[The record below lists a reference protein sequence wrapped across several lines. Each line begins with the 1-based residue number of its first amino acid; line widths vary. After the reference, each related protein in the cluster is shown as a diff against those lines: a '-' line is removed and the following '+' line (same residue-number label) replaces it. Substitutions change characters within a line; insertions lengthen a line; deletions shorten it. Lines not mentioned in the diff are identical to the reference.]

1 MALTTPNQILHYT
14 ASAANYPSWAI
25 RVGNFAVSDVGNNV
39 QGSWGTFRLGLNP
52 KSFTFTASVGQY
64 GINGFAKQ
72 TYAVYIYK
80 PDLLGTDC
88 KGPSCFLLDD
98 VKIIPNTNED
108 YPGGVSTTN
117 PWYHLVKFTQW
128 IGASSSLVSN
138 YNENMEDDISTY
150 VGRVNNTLRWYR
162 DQLSLGDARTYE
174 GGTAGNRV
182 VVNKFYPPIIA
193 NTASRIF
200 DSSYVASLPWAPGS
214 VNSGSKIYNLSGLTH
229 GVIASNETLQYWD
242 YEGGYTKPNGG
253 LTLFDIPQD
262 TGFALSGNA
271 QEPSFWTLNM
281 YVMMTNAD
289 TNYDQFLIKGGDDV
303 SDVNG
308 MFAGIGFRNDSGI
321 YRLTLGVRLSS
332 GSARQDYTIN
342 GASFSLNQW
351 YYISVVRE
359 ELEDYKFYLNGK
371 YVGTSGNI
379 GAFQQSHGS
388 GTTASILYA
397 GPASTANENKY
408 KNIQYLSYY
417 PVEYAAPAVRENFLR
432 YALNSKIKNSNIRI
446 ALDTGTKTSHQG
458 YQQWID
464 MSGYDYHAT
473 SPAGE
478 NFAWDGYKP
487 GYTTRRGDILR
498 SGRTDLDYFASSPFC
513 LSIWFYIVDDT
524 QNFNIFYK
532 RLDEYFTIKHVATST
547 IQVSTEQNGVGQF
560 QNTISGIVKEKWH
573 NIFVTGTSLIDVK
586 FYIFTHTGETEV
598 VQSATLTGSG
608 ISDPFV
614 GNTDDIRFGDTN
626 DYCRIASI
634 VYWNTNFSQALCRE
648 FFSIQ
653 KGRFGMDSYSNRIA
667 DGDEFGCL
675 PL

>member
-25 RVGNFAVSDVGNNV
+25 RVGNFAVTDVGNNV

-52 KSFTFTASVGQY
+52 KSFTFNIDGGQY
-64 GINGFAKQ
+64 GIDGFAKQ

-80 PDLLGTDC
+80 PDLPDPQNC
-88 KGPSCFLLDD
+88 KGPSCFLLDN
-98 VKIIPNTNED
+98 VRIVPNTNED

-128 IGASSSLVSN
+128 IGASSSLVGN
-138 YNENMEDDISTY
+138 YNDSMTDDISTH
-150 VGRVNNTLRWYR
+150 VSRVNNTLLWYR

-229 GVIASNETLQYWD
+229 GVFASNETLQYWD

-253 LTLFDIPQD
+253 LTLFDVQED
-262 TGFALSGNA
+262 GGFALSGNA

-289 TNYDQFLIKGGDDV
+289 SNYDQFLIKSGGAVGD
-303 SDVNG
+303 G
-308 MFAGIGFRNDSGI
+308 GAIYMGLGFRNDSGI
-321 YRLTLGVRLSS
+321 YRLTLSVKLSIS
-332 GSARQDYTIN
+332 SSRADYTIN

-351 YYISVVRE
+351 YYISVVRDE
-359 ELEDYKFYLNGK
+359 GDTYTFYLNGK
-371 YVGTSGNI
+371 YVDVSAYIGPFGSSHVAFPTSSVLN
-379 GAFQQSHGS
+379 
-388 GTTASILYA
+388 A

-417 PVEYAAPAVRENFLR
+417 PVEYAASAVRENFLR

-458 YQQWID
+458 SAQWVDI
-464 MSGYDYHAT
+464 SGYGFNGKAL
-473 SPAGE
+473 S
-478 NFAWDGYKP
+478 NFSWQAYKP
-487 GYTTRRGDILR
+487 AYTTKQGDILR
-498 SGRTDLDYFASSPFC
+498 GSSTELDFFASSPFC

-532 RLDEYFTIKHVATST
+532 RLNEYFTIKHVATST
-547 IQVSTEQNGVGQF
+547 IQVSTEQNGAGQY
-560 QNTISGIVKEKWH
+560 QNSIGGIVKEKWH

-598 VQSATLTGSG
+598 VQRATLTGGG

-634 VYWNTNFSQALCRE
+634 VYWNTNFSEALCKE

>member
-560 QNTISGIVKEKWH
+560 QNTIGGIVKEKWH

-598 VQSATLTGSG
+598 VQSATLTGDG

>member
-560 QNTISGIVKEKWH
+560 QNTIGGIVKEKWH

-598 VQSATLTGSG
+598 VQSATLTGGG